1 MSNKTLAAGRRETRS
16 HSYEDSVVRVRTE
29 KNGRVLKM
37 MSFALLIAL
46 QVAVLLT
53 LYFIYLGALQW
64 YVVLSLI
71 LSLIS
76 TLHVLASDKNG
87 QTKAIWVLFLMV
99 GFTIGFIAYVLSSE
113 KIFFGKASRRYKKI
127 FARAEQYTPE
137 YVANTQLSPKVEND
151 VTFLR
156 NGGNFPAF
164 NDSEIKYFPSGSQL
178 FDDVLEELERAEKF
192 IFMEFF
198 IVADGVLL
206 KRFCNILYRKIQEG
220 VDVRLIID
228 GLGSHG
234 PLAHRTKCEL
244 QKAGVKLYRF
254 NRLLPHFTFAMNL
267 RDHRKIIVVD
277 GKTAYT
283 GGCNLAD
290 EYVNEKRLHGYWKD
304 NGVRVRGKAVDG
316 LTLIFLRNWEFVSKK
331 SEDYSAYLGLW
342 EASDNPSTVVP
353 YADGKDYKQ
362 DIVRGLY
369 AGIMASAE
377 KKLYIMTP
385 YFVPDEET
393 MHLLT
398 RKALSGVDVR
408 LILPGIPD
416 KSYVYIVSLD
426 NARKLEASGVKV
438 LLMRQGFVHS
448 KVVYSENCVS
458 VGSANIDLRSYY
470 NQFEN
475 GVYTDDPAFMREVEQ
490 DFEVTF
496 VFSEEL
502 DRKTVRYPFFN
513 RILSGILRLFSPLM

>member
-1 MSNKTLAAGRRETRS
+1 MSNKTLAAGRRESRS
-16 HSYEDSVVRVRTE
+16 HSYTGSVVRVRTE
-29 KNGRVLKM
+29 KNGRLLKT
-37 MSFALLIAL
+37 MSFLLLIGL
-46 QVAVLLT
+46 QVGVLLT
-53 LYFIYLGALQW
+53 LYFIYLGAFQW
-64 YVVLSLI
+64 YMTLSLA

-76 TLHVLASDKNG
+76 TLHVLSSDKNG

-99 GFTIGFIAYVLSSE
+99 GFTIGFIAYILSSE
-113 KIFFGKASRRYKKI
+113 KIFFGRESKRYKKI
-127 FARAEQYTPE
+127 FLRAEGYTPE
-137 YVANTQLSPKVEND
+137 YTAVKELSPQVASD
-151 VTFLR
+151 VHFLR
-156 NGGNFPAF
+156 NAGSFPAF
-164 NDSEIKYFPSGSQL
+164 SHSEIKYFPTGGQL
-178 FDDVLEELERAEKF
+178 FDDVLEELDRAEKF
-192 IFMEFF
+192 VFMEFF

-206 KRFCNILYRKIQEG
+206 KRFCHILYRKIKEG

-234 PLAHRTKCEL
+234 PLAHRTKKEL

-267 RDHRKIIVVD
+267 RDHRKIIVID

-304 NGVRVRGKAVDG
+304 NGVRVRGEAVDG

-331 SEDYSAYLGLW
+331 SEDYSPYLGLW
-342 EASDNPSTVVP
+342 EKKENCFTVVP

-369 AGIMASAE
+369 SNVIAGAN

-385 YFVPDEET
+385 YLVPDEET
-393 MHLLT
+393 MHLLKS
-398 RKALSGVDVR
+398 KALSGVDVR

-416 KSYVYIVSLD
+416 KSYVYVVTLD
-426 NARKLEASGVKV
+426 NARKLEECGVKV
-438 LLMRQGFVHS
+438 LLMRQGFVHA

-475 GVYTDDPAFMREVEQ
+475 GVYTDDPGFMQEVEQ
-490 DFEVTF
+490 DFEDTF
-496 VFSEEL
+496 AVSNDL
-502 DRKTVRYPFFN
+502 DQKIVRYPLCN
-513 RILSGILRLFSPLM
+513 RILSGFLRLFSPLM